1 LILKNAIDL
10 SAIASEKT
18 AETDVPITVPAFFS
32 KLKWVSKKT
41 SHDEYWQIGHRFTNL
56 E

>member
-18 AETDVPITVPAFFS
+18 AETDVPITVPAFS
-32 KLKWVSKKT
+32 A
-41 SHDEYWQIGHRFTNL
+41 N
-56 E
+56 